1 MIGNCVARP
10 SSRGDVVLVAPAR
23 ATSLARDADADAR
36 AGRSAKKKR
45 ETIQLSPIDN
55 ALGVR
60 TLVVHWAFMYR
71 GRLPAARVKAAL
83 ADALDSYPILAG
95 RARKTRASRGR
106 VALELEVVL
115 DDAGVLFE
123 TATDDA
129 LGLDDLR
136 GTENAG
142 VVQGRDNETPPTFFA
157 RVDSRP
163 ERGNPLMSVR
173 LTTLGDERRG
183 GGCVLGVSWSHAV
196 ADGDAMSAFVAVW
209 AAASRRLRNVCDAPA
224 TAYMR
229 HDPAILD
236 YGVETAAPSLPPNP
250 EHPAL
255 YTAPSHDRLA
265 VLRCV
270 LYTGSHTTAL
280 AW

>member
-1 MIGNCVARP
+1 MGNCVARP

-45 ETIQLSPIDN
+45 ETIPLSPIDN

-196 ADGDAMSAFVAVW
+196 ADGGV
-209 AAASRRLRNVCDAPA
+209 AAAAERLRRAGDGVHA
-224 TAYMR
+224 TR
-229 HDPAILD
+229 PGDPGLRRGDGGAVAAAEPGASSVVHGAVARQTRGAEVRSIHWFPYD
-236 YGVETAAPSLPPNP
+236 RVGVVNADP
-250 EHPAL
+250 
-255 YTAPSHDRLA
+255 
-265 VLRCV
+265 
-270 LYTGSHTTAL
+270 
-280 AW
+280 